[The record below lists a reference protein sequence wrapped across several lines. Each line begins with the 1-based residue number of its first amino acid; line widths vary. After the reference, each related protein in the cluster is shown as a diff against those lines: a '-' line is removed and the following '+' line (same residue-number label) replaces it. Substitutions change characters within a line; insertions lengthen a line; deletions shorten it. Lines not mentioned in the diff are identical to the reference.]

1 MVESNQMQMKYYMI
15 RQQIKEKKAANKKK
29 KAENIKIQQQR
40 DILKNTFEQLKQ
52 QVMDLEL

>member
-1 MVESNQMQMKYYMI
+1 MQMKYYMI